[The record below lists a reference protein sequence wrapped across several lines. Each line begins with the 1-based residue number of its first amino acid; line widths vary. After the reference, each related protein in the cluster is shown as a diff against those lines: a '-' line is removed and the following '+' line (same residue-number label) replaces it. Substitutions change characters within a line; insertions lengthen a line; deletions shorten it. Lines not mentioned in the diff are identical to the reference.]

1 LKLARIALMTGL
13 YVLILLV
20 VNYSH
25 MRFFPVNVIFFASLA
40 DAVLAALI
48 TGLALFSL
56 SFFRIIGP
64 VEKLLLITIWLLGG
78 YAHAI
83 SVPTVI
89 DRSLSFYI
97 LEKLQQRGGGI
108 RQDAIQD
115 VFIKEYLPEYR
126 LVDVR
131 LTEQLESGTIEIR
144 DGCVKLTAKGDMI
157 ARLSGFYRQN
167 VLPPQRLLMGE
178 YTDALVNPFAKSV
191 TNVDYL
197 CH

>member
-25 MRFFPVNVIFFASLA
+25 MRFFPVNVIFFAALA
-40 DAVLAALI
+40 DGVLAAVI

-56 SFFRIIGP
+56 SFFRIIGS
-64 VEKLLLITIWLLGG
+64 VEKLLLVTIWLLGG
-78 YAHAI
+78 YAYAI

-108 RQDAIQD
+108 RQDSIKD

-131 LTEQLESGTIEIR
+131 LTEQLESGTIEIHN
-144 DGCVKLTAKGDMI
+144 GCVRLTAKGEMF
-157 ARLSGFYRQN
+157 ARVSGFYRHN
-167 VLPPQRLLMGE
+167 ILPPQRLLMGE

-191 TNVDYL
+191 TDVDYL
-197 CH
+197 CQ